1 LAVPVSNPKLAT
13 LSDGFTGSTINTG
26 LWSNVTGGAATLD
39 QVNDLVVLAQ
49 PTVSSGVNTFGSS
62 NVYDATSSAIYAEV
76 GTVANGNG
84 HTNTIF
90 KLLVDANNN
99 IAIRLASG
107 VFEVTVLTAGTT
119 VATTLATYDA
129 NAHGWWRLRELS
141 GTFYADVSADGC
153 NWTNLF
159 SGTYSWAA
167 TAMQFEFQTSASATE
182 VGGNYATLQHV
193 NTMVGGP
200 FNVNWP
206 TLGDD
211 WAPYWNSNAGDTPLD
226 RYVSLA
232 SRIEGQSSVTR
243 GKQYEL
249 DQCRSGESAAVLAN
263 TDGVLDP
270 LNSAGPYYQH
280 ILPYQPWRRR
290 MMWPPSR

>member
-129 NAHGWWRLRELS
+129 NAHG
-141 GTFYADVSADGC
+141 
-153 NWTNLF
+153 
-159 SGTYSWAA
+159 
-167 TAMQFEFQTSASATE
+167 
-182 VGGNYATLQHV
+182 
-193 NTMVGGP
+193 
-200 FNVNWP
+200 
-206 TLGDD
+206 
-211 WAPYWNSNAGDTPLD
+211 
-226 RYVSLA
+226 
-232 SRIEGQSSVTR
+232 
-243 GKQYEL
+243 
-249 DQCRSGESAAVLAN
+249 
-263 TDGVLDP
+263 
-270 LNSAGPYYQH
+270 
-280 ILPYQPWRRR
+280 
-290 MMWPPSR
+290 